1 MDWMEGSDA
10 AIVQQVRSGEP
21 DAFGVLVERH
31 SRSLFRLAYRMTG
44 NESDAE
50 DVVQEAFLRAYRQ
63 LRRFEARSSFG
74 TWIYR
79 IGVNCALDLMRS
91 RQRHPEHPLE
101 TPADDERP
109 ARTELPSS
117 GPSPDR
123 VVFGVQVQERVAAAM
138 HRLTPAERVAFVLRH
153 YEGYSSEEIGRALG
167 VRGNTAKNTLFRA
180 VQKLREALQPMVDSK
195 A

>member
-44 NESDAE
+44 NEQDAE

-63 LRRFEARSSFG
+63 LARFEARSSFG
-74 TWIYR
+74 TWVYR

-101 TPADDERP
+101 DTTDGERP
-109 ARTELPSS
+109 ARTELPAAN
-117 GPSPDR
+117 PAPDR
-123 VVFGVQVQERVAAAM
+123 VVFGVEVQERVAAAM
-138 HRLTPAERVAFVLRH
+138 RRLTPAERAAFVLRH

-195 A
+195 T

>member
-63 LRRFEARSSFG
+63 LARFEARSSFG
-74 TWIYR
+74 TWVYR

-101 TPADDERP
+101 NTTDDERP
-109 ARTELPSS
+109 ARTELPAA
-117 GPSPDR
+117 GPAPDR
-123 VVFGVQVQERVAAAM
+123 VAFGVEVQERVAAAM
-138 HRLTPAERVAFVLRH
+138 HRLTPAERAAFVLRH

-195 A
+195 T